1 MSRKKKKKYNI
12 ILSVIILMLVIS
24 NVYIYNINNNKKI
37 HLKKL
42 EIALK
47 EKEEMTNFL
56 NKHKQDLETIKQLK
70 QEILGQQTKLEE
82 FRKQIDSFTK
92 TLIENEKKLEKLE

>member
-1 MSRKKKKKYNI
+1 MNRKKKKLYNI
-12 ILSVIILMLVIS
+12 ILSIIILMLVIS
-24 NVYIYNINNNKKI
+24 NIYIYNINNNKKI
-37 HLKKL
+37 HLKEL
-42 EIALK
+42 EITLK
-47 EKEEMTNFL
+47 EKEEMTDFL

-92 TLIENEKKLEKLE
+92 TLIENENNLEKLE